1 MRAIYEKYAEE
12 LDALKASGNLRILP
26 SGLHEG
32 RWILSGGQRMLNL
45 SSNDYLGL
53 ASDTA
58 LMKEFREWLRDTGKQ
73 LPLSSSS
80 SRLLTGNFG
89 VFSALEDTLA
99 SLYGREEALVLSSG
113 YHMNAG
119 ILPALCGKDTLILA
133 DKLVHASLIDG
144 IRLSG
149 ARCIRY
155 RHQDYGQLE
164 TLIEKEYS
172 GCDRIIIVTESIF
185 SMDGDTA
192 PLQRLTELKRRRD
205 KIMLYVDEAHAVGVR
220 GERGLG
226 LAEETGC
233 IADIDLLCGT
243 FGKALASVGAFV
255 ICDRVIKEYLVNR
268 MRTLIFTT
276 ALPPLNMAW
285 TLFVMER
292 LSGFKGQRER
302 LQRHSAQFR
311 QALQAKGFGT
321 LSESHIVPFIVGQ
334 AADAVLKAEDMRR
347 KGFYV
352 LPIRPPTVPE
362 GTSRLRFSL
371 TAGLTDSDIERL
383 CDSI

>member
-12 LDALKASGNLRILP
+12 LDALKASGNLRTLS

-99 SLYGREEALVLSSG
+99 SLYGREDALVLSSG

-192 PLQRLTELKRRRD
+192 PLQRLTELKRRQD

-233 IADIDLLCGT
+233 IGDIDLLCGT
-243 FGKALASVGAFV
+243 
-255 ICDRVIKEYLVNR
+255 
-268 MRTLIFTT
+268 
-276 ALPPLNMAW
+276 
-285 TLFVMER
+285 
-292 LSGFKGQRER
+292 SGTSTCSAA
-302 LQRHSAQFR
+302 HSA
-311 QALQAKGFGT
+311 
-321 LSESHIVPFIVGQ
+321 
-334 AADAVLKAEDMRR
+334 
-347 KGFYV
+347 
-352 LPIRPPTVPE
+352 RPWPQ
-362 GTSRLRFSL
+362 
-371 TAGLTDSDIERL
+371 
-383 CDSI
+383 

>member
-12 LDALKASGNLRILP
+12 LDDLKASGNLRTLP

-58 LMKEFREWLRDTGKQ
+58 LIKEFREWLRDTGRQ

-89 VFSALEDTLA
+89 VFNALEDTLA

-172 GCDRIIIVTESIF
+172 GCARCIRYRHQDYGQLETLIEKEYSGCDRIIIVTESIF

-192 PLQRLTELKRRRD
+192 QLQRLTELKRRRD

-243 FGKALASVGAFV
+243 FGKALASVRG
-255 ICDRVIKEYLVNR
+255 DRLHRGHRPAVWHIRQGPGLSRSIRHLRPGNQGVSCQPDAHPHLHH
-268 MRTLIFTT
+268 RTASAQHGLDSVRHGT
-276 ALPPLNMAW
+276 ALW
-285 TLFVMER
+285 
-292 LSGFKGQRER
+292 
-302 LQRHSAQFR
+302 LQ
-311 QALQAKGFGT
+311 G
-321 LSESHIVPFIVGQ
+321 
-334 AADAVLKAEDMRR
+334 AA
-347 KGFYV
+347 
-352 LPIRPPTVPE
+352 
-362 GTSRLRFSL
+362 
-371 TAGLTDSDIERL
+371 
-383 CDSI
+383 